1 MFFFLRQRHS
11 INKMQQDQRDLV
23 SCVRKYRAYDDH
35 LKKLNNAAN
44 DVREKK
50 KIVELE
56 MGDILARPTFSHL
69 HKLDISDDKS
79 FIKIS
84 RPGQYSKGWSLST
97 RDLTTYL
104 QEYFAKPGP
113 KTAEDCAKYIIDKR
127 RAELVSS
134 DFSFSRILR
143 LDDNTA
149 DES

>member
-1 MFFFLRQRHS
+1 ME
-11 INKMQQDQRDLV
+11 QDQRDLV
-23 SCVRKYRAYDDH
+23 NCVRKYRLYDDH
-35 LKKLNNAAN
+35 LKKLNTAAN

-50 KIVELE
+50 KIIELE
-56 MGDILARPTFSHL
+56 MSDILARNQFSHI

-79 FIKIS
+79 IIKIS

-104 QEYFAKPGP
+104 QEYFAKPGV

-143 LDDNTA
+143 AEDT
-149 DES
+149 DE